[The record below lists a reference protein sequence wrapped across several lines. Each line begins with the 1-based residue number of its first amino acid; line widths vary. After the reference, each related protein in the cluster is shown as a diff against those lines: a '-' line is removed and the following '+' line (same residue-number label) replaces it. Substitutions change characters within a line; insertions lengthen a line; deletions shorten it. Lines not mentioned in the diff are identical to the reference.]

1 MNSETLQYRAAAVQS
16 ATPVQLVCMLYDTV
30 VRDLGRALDA
40 IKSNNV
46 ETRSAE
52 IKHALL
58 VLDQLDAFLDEHS
71 GGEAAANLSRF
82 YAVARSRIV
91 EGHAKVDGALFR
103 EQIRL
108 FQEVRSAWEKV
119 DPSRSVR
126 TDDNLPSGPEKA
138 ATSSGLSCSA

>member
-40 IKSNNV
+40 LKSNNI

-58 VLDQLDAFLDEHS
+58 VLDQLEAFLDLRN
-71 GGEAAANLSRF
+71 GGEAALNLSRF
-82 YAVARSRIV
+82 YSVARSRIV

-119 DPSRSVR
+119 DPARSGPP
-126 TDDNLPSGPEKA
+126 DGNLPSDSNRPSA
-138 ATSSGLSCSA
+138 SSSLSCSA